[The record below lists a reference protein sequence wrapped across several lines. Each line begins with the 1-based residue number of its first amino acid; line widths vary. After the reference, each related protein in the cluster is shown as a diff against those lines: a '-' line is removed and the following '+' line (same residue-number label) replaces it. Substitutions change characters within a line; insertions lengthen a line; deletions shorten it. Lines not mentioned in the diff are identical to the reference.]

1 MKKVFK
7 NSKLKRFLGLIVLFS
22 IYVFICA
29 FSYANAVS
37 TNISNSVFRLH
48 VIANSDTEED
58 QNLKYLVR
66 DALIEYMNSISNKC
80 ISRKEA
86 ISIAESHQDDF
97 YTIAHQIIS
106 DNGYNYD
113 VNINIGNFAFPTKNY
128 GDISLPAGYYDALRV
143 EIGNANGQNWW
154 CVMFPPLCFV
164 DVSSGIVPEESKE
177 MMQAELSEEEFQ
189 IISQH
194 TPEVTFKFK
203 LLELFTDVA
212 NTLTAKK

>member
-1 MKKVFK
+1 MKKFFT
-7 NSKLKRFLGLIVLFS
+7 NANLKRFLVLIVLFS

-37 TNISNSVFRLH
+37 TNIADSVFRLH

-80 ISRKEA
+80 TSRKEA

-164 DVSSGIVPEESKE
+164 DVTSGVVPNESKNII
-177 MMQAELSEEEFQ
+177 QNNLTEEEYS
-189 IISQH
+189 IISEQKS
-194 TPEVTFKFK
+194 PDIQLKFSLIEMFQNLK
-203 LLELFTDVA
+203 LA
-212 NTLTAKK
+212 NK